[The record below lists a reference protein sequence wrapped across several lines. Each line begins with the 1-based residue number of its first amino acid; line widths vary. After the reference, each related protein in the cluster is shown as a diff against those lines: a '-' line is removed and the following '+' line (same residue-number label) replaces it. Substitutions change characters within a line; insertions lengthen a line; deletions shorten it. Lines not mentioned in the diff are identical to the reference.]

1 MNPQPLVVKNR
12 DGSDLTPEQV
22 AEREAAADKRKAEEQ
37 AWREKQEYQRVHAV
51 ELSIA
56 ELRKEAAEKTAEAD
70 NLERM
75 LKEFP
80 DLLKNVNRWRKVR
93 YYSPSVNPRVDKYDM
108 SHNCGCCEDSPLEV
122 WPYLETENGRVYS
135 DPSRFQV
142 GEKSYHGDRPYS
154 GWKEKMRE
162 AHIPESIIESIQ
174 EHFRQEAREARD
186 SLEAYFDEVD
196 PEESDP
202 DPIV

>member
-1 MNPQPLVVKNR
+1 MNPQTLVVKNR

-22 AEREAAADKRKAEEQ
+22 AEREAAAEKRKAEEQ

-80 DLLKNVNRWRKVR
+80 DLLRNVNRWRKVR
-93 YYSPSVNPRVDKYDM
+93 YYSPSVNPRVDQYDQTF
-108 SHNCGCCEDSPLEV
+108 NCSCCNDSPLEI
-122 WPYLETENGRVYS
+122 WPYIETENGRVYS
-135 DPSRFQV
+135 NPPRFIV
-142 GEKSYHGDRPYS
+142 GEKHWIHGSEPSD
-154 GWKEKMRE
+154 GWEDEMRG
-162 AHIPESIIESIQ
+162 AGIPEVVVESIRYY
-174 EHFRQEAREARD
+174 FNVCREERIQIA
-186 SLEAYFDEVD
+186 SE
-196 PEESDP
+196 
-202 DPIV
+202 